1 MSQFTDH
8 GVNDSDTAAADTQG
22 LPPAEA
28 LLAGTLALMT
38 GHAQACCEGQRALMA
53 KKIIANLF
61 MLSRH
66 PGAPPNFRA
75 IAANLHPCG
84 CACCSPAL
92 TSHSRGFYLRTILI
106 PIACFGTQPRRP
118 FNERSPSNPDA
129 ARRRKPGSGQCTP

>member
-1 MSQFTDH
+1 MNQSSDH
-8 GVNDSDTAAADTQG
+8 GINGSDAAAADAQG

-66 PGAPPNFRA
+66 PGATPPFKA
-75 IAANLHPCG
+75 IAANLHPLWVRVLQG
-84 CACCSPAL
+84 PEQPQQAIPSADSFDPHRVL
-92 TSHSRGFYLRTILI
+92 WHTTPEIL
-106 PIACFGTQPRRP
+106 Q
-118 FNERSPSNPDA
+118 
-129 ARRRKPGSGQCTP
+129 

>member
-1 MSQFTDH
+1 MSQSSDH
-8 GVNDSDTAAADTQG
+8 RIKGGEAGTADAQG

-66 PGAPPNFRA
+66 PAAPPNFKA
-75 IAANLHPCG
+75 IAANLHP
-84 CACCSPAL
+84 L
-92 TSHSRGFYLRTILI
+92 WVRVL
-106 PIACFGTQPRRP
+106 Q
-118 FNERSPSNPDA
+118 
-129 ARRRKPGSGQCTP
+129 PGSDQPAQVLLPADHLDTHRVLWHTTPETLQ

>member
-1 MSQFTDH
+1 MSQFSDH
-8 GVNDSDTAAADTQG
+8 GLNDGDTAATDAQG

-66 PGAPPNFRA
+66 PGAPPNFKA
-75 IAANLHPCG
+75 IAANLHPLWVRVLQG
-84 CACCSPAL
+84 PEQPPQALLPADN
-92 TSHSRGFYLRTILI
+92 S
-106 PIACFGTQPRRP
+106 
-118 FNERSPSNPDA
+118 D
-129 ARRRKPGSGQCTP
+129 